1 MVVRVLEYG
10 TRPSV
15 MTRAR
20 LNAPQAARAFGQ
32 LFEQRNFADMAT
44 VVLDWSNSLGQQPE
58 EVAKPVLHLIV
69 VKLYPGTE
77 KALTVTSRI
86 DVDDVFSQPD
96 VMTRSLMEDLIQELA
111 TKIVSEEARKEN
123 AWTRRS

>member
-1 MVVRVLEYG
+1 
-10 TRPSV
+10 
-15 MTRAR
+15 
-20 LNAPQAARAFGQ
+20 
-32 LFEQRNFADMAT
+32 MAT